1 MLSGTLLV
9 TLAAFAVAGAEP
21 TCNETLRQGYRVQ
34 QIHCTGFDN
43 PEQLWNAVPRDLDL
57 PKTRLVL
64 RDSVL
69 SYFLPQTFVG
79 TNATYLKLSNVT
91 VGRYVRGWLQ
101 RYYPFEGLEDTLEV
115 FELAD
120 DSTFPSSWTL
130 LSDMHSLT
138 ELRLVNM
145 NGLKLSSN
153 FAQLPRTLSHV
164 AVIRSTIESVD
175 DDWLASLT
183 NLEKVSVIKCNLV
196 KFSRTMLPRPAAKL
210 WRLILDHA
218 NLTSLPLDFAEELPE
233 LKEVGLRHNFIT
245 SFRAA
250 TLLPLARNGT
260 RVSLVG
266 NPLTCDCKAAFLLDL
281 PEDWHYPKCAAPD
294 SLLNRNI
301 KELTTVQLGCDAIA
315 GGPFVEATSTEEGN
329 ETS

>member
-1 MLSGTLLV
+1 MLSVALLV
-9 TLAAFAVAGAEP
+9 TVAAFAVAETDP
-21 TCNETLRQGYRVQ
+21 TCTESHRQSYRAQ
-34 QIHCTGFDN
+34 NFHCSGFDN

-57 PKTRLVL
+57 PKTRIVL
-64 RDSVL
+64 KDSVL
-69 SYFLPQTFVG
+69 DYFLPQTFAG
-79 TNATYLKLSNVT
+79 TNATHLKLSNVT

-130 LSDMHSLT
+130 LSDMRLLT

-164 AVIRSTIESVD
+164 AVIRSTIETVD

-183 NLEKVSVIKCNLV
+183 NLEKVSVIKCNLM
-196 KFSRTMLPRPAAKL
+196 KFSRTMLPRPAPKL

-218 NLTSLPLDFAEELPE
+218 NLTLLPLDFAEELPE
-233 LKEVGLRHNFIT
+233 LQEVGLRHNSIT
-245 SFRAA
+245 SFRAP

-266 NPLTCDCKAAFLLDL
+266 NPLHCDCKAAFLLDF
-281 PEDWHYPKCAAPD
+281 PDDWHYPTCAAPD
-294 SLLNRNI
+294 SLLNRNV
-301 KELTTVQLGCDAIA
+301 KELTSVRLSCDATA
-315 GGPFVEATSTEEGN
+315 GPLAEATSKEEGN

>member
-1 MLSGTLLV
+1 MLSGELLV
-9 TLAAFAVAGAEP
+9 ALVAFAFAGAKPACDES
-21 TCNETLRQGYRVQ
+21 LRQSHRVQ
-34 QIHCTGFDN
+34 QFYCSGFDS

-69 SYFLPQTFVG
+69 EYFLPQTFAR

-120 DSTFPSSWTL
+120 DSTLPSSWSL
-130 LSDMHSLT
+130 LSDMRSLT

-145 NGLKLSSN
+145 NGLRLSSK

-183 NLEKVSVIKCNLV
+183 NLEKVSVIKCNLM
-196 KFSRTMLPRPAAKL
+196 KFSRMMLPRPAPKL
-210 WRLILDHA
+210 WRLVLDHT
-218 NLTSLPLDFAEELPE
+218 NMTSLPLDFAEELPK
-233 LKEVGLRHNFIT
+233 LNEVGLRHNFIT

-266 NPLTCDCKAAFLLDL
+266 NPLTCDCEAAFLLDL

-294 SLLNRNI
+294 FLSNRNI
-301 KELTTVQLGCDAIA
+301 KELTTGQLGCDAIA
-315 GGPFVEATSTEEGN
+315 GGPSAESISTEEGN

>member
-9 TLAAFAVAGAEP
+9 ALAASAFAGPEP
-21 TCNETLRQGYRVQ
+21 ACNESLRQSYRVQ
-34 QIHCTGFDN
+34 QFYCSGFDN

-69 SYFLPQTFVG
+69 DYFLPQTFAG

-101 RYYPFEGLEDTLEV
+101 RYYPFEGLEDSLEV

-130 LSDMHSLT
+130 LSDMRSLT

-145 NGLKLSSN
+145 NNLKLSSN

-183 NLEKVSVIKCNLV
+183 NLEKVSVIKCNLM
-196 KFSRTMLPRPAAKL
+196 KFSRTMLPRPAPKL

-218 NLTSLPLDFAEELPE
+218 NLTSLPLDFAEDLPE
-233 LKEVGLRHNFIT
+233 LNE
-245 SFRAA
+245 
-250 TLLPLARNGT
+250 
-260 RVSLVG
+260 VG
-266 NPLTCDCKAAFLLDL
+266 NPLTCDCKAAFLLDM

-301 KELTTVQLGCDAIA
+301 KELTTAELGCDAVA
-315 GGPFVEATSTEEGN
+315 GGPSAETISTEEGN